1 MNETNGR
8 QTNGRRKNFIFCTGI
23 ENSYPTIKGRDG
35 KPKRIDQMEKC
46 RHYERWREDF
56 QLVRELG
63 LDYLRYGPPYYKVH
77 LAPGKYDWSF
87 VDETFNELKRL
98 NITPITD
105 LCHFGVP
112 EWLGNF
118 QNPDWAQHF
127 AEYCEAFARRYP
139 WVRLY
144 TPINEIFITA
154 MFSAKYG
161 WWNERLKTDLAYV
174 TALKH
179 LARANLL
186 AKFAILKVQP
196 AAIFIQSESSEY
208 FHATDPEAKPLA
220 DFYNEKR
227 FLSLDLCYGYDVKAS
242 MYLYLTD
249 NKMTRAEY
257 EWLMENGRKVK
268 PHCVMG
274 NDYYHTNEHYISA
287 DGKITGSGEIFGYYV
302 ITKQYYDR
310 YHLPVMHTETNLRD
324 AQKAPA
330 WLRKQWEN
338 MLRLRGDGVPIIGF
352 TWYSLTDQIDWD
364 VALRFDRGRVNP
376 LGLYDLE
383 RKIRPVGKAYKKL
396 VEQWRELLPLESR
409 SLDMHASLAHKI
421 EN

>member
-1 MNETNGR
+1 MNKTNGR
-8 QTNGRRKNFIFCTGI
+8 QTNGYGKNFIFCTGI
-23 ENSYPTIKGRDG
+23 ENSYPTIKGRNG

-46 RHYERWREDF
+46 GHYERWRDDF

-87 VDETFNELKRL
+87 TDETFNELKRL
-98 NITPITD
+98 DIVPITD

-112 EWLGNF
+112 DWIGNF

-127 AEYCEAFARRYP
+127 AEYAEAFARRYP

-161 WWNERLKTDLAYV
+161 WWNERLETDLAYV

-196 AAIFIQSESSEY
+196 DAIFIQSESSEY
-208 FHATDPEAKPLA
+208 FHALDPEAKPLA

-227 FLSLDLCYGYDVKAS
+227 FLSLDLCYGHDVKAS

-249 NKMTRAEY
+249 NELTRAEY

-274 NDYYHTNEHYISA
+274 NDYYYTNEHYIAA
-287 DGKITGSGEIFGYYV
+287 DGKITESGEIFGYYV

-324 AQKAPA
+324 EKKAPL

-338 MLRLRGDGVPIIGF
+338 MLRLRADGVPIIGF

-364 VALRFDRGRVNP
+364 VALRLDRGRVNP
-376 LGLYDLE
+376 LGLYDLD
-383 RKIRPVGKAYKKL
+383 RKIRPVGTAYKKL
-396 VEQWRELLPLESR
+396 VEQWRELLPMESR
-409 SLDMHASLAHKI
+409 SLDMHVSLTHKD
-421 EN
+421 